1 MPDCPNCGRLTM
13 RTKDWVCQYCGY
25 PLLSKAYKALD
36 KTYKELQE
44 EEKAKWKF
52 VVPEPTGYDLQEEVT
67 ASETRTTPAAET
79 VPAPEPEAAV
89 TPQQPPS
96 PETEPEPEPE
106 PEPMITPPPDSYPE
120 PSHELEPGP
129 TPQEAPIVEEPK
141 PQPIIT
147 PPPASVAPPAPE
159 PGTGQQPGP
168 EVAPEAPADAPAPP
182 LEDIGNGTRLT
193 VDQLN
198 ELFSGDRKAAGAAL
212 QGKSIIVR
220 GQVSKVFVRD
230 HIDVRYIIL
239 ESLTKKGSWS
249 VRCVFDKSAVP
260 QLIRLNEGNEVTV
273 RGYYDGFSKNVI
285 LKDCE
290 LV

>member
-1 MPDCPNCGRLTM
+1 M

-44 EEKAKWKF
+44 EEKAKWKS
-52 VVPEPTGYDLQEEVT
+52 VVPEPAGYDGEEDVT
-67 ASETRTTPAAET
+67 ISDTRTTPAPEI
-79 VPAPEPEAAV
+79 VPAEEPKAFV
-89 TPQQPPS
+89 TPQPP
-96 PETEPEPEPE
+96 PVPEPEPEPEPEPAPE

-129 TPQEAPIVEEPK
+129 APQEAPIVEEPK
-141 PQPIIT
+141 PDPIIT

-159 PGTGQQPGP
+159 PGPEPQPEP
-168 EVAPEAPADAPAPP
+168 EVAPEAPADAPAPS
-182 LEDIGNGTRLT
+182 LENIGNGTKLT

-198 ELFSGDRKAAGAAL
+198 ELFAGDRKAAGAAL

-290 LV
+290 LG